1 MSNEMNQQP
10 RKRGPMGRMGRGMQP
25 GEKPKDLKKS
35 IKQLAQY
42 IGKYKIAIFI
52 VMICAACSTVFNVAG
67 PKILGKATTVLSE
80 GLMEKIRGTG
90 SIDFARIG
98 TILLFVL
105 GLYLMSALFSFIQ
118 GWIMTGVTQKVCYQ
132 LRKEISEKINRMPM
146 KYFESRTYG
155 EVLSRITN
163 DVDTLGQGLNQSI
176 TTIITSVATLIG
188 VLIMMLS
195 ISPLMTL
202 IALVILPISMG
213 LIGLVTKKS
222 QKFFRAQ
229 QEYLG
234 HINGQVEEV
243 YGGHLVIKAFNR
255 EKDTIE
261 EFEKT
266 NNILYDSAW
275 KSQFLSGM
283 MQPIMMFVGNLG
295 YACVALTGGLLA
307 IKNVITIGDIQAFI
321 QYVKNFTQPI
331 QQIAQ
336 VINMVQSM
344 SAASERVFE
353 FLNEEEEDQTTENPA
368 DIETVTGA
376 VTFDHVQFGYNPD
389 QIIIHDFCAKVKP
402 GQKIA
407 IVGPT
412 GAGKTTMVKLLM
424 RYYDVNSGAILLDDH
439 NIRDFNRREL
449 RDAFGMVLQDTWV
462 FRGTVREN
470 IAYSK
475 PGVTDKQIEDA
486 CKAVGLDHFIRSLPD
501 GYDTEISERGARL
514 SNGQRQLL
522 AFARTMVSD
531 PRILI
536 LDEATSSIDTQTEIQ
551 VQQGIESLLKGRT
564 SFIIA
569 HRLSTIKNAD
579 RIFVIDHGKIFE
591 QGTHDELMAKQGA
604 YYQLYQAQFRRVS

>member
-67 PKILGKATTVLSE
+67 PKILGKATTALSE

-176 TTIITSVATLIG
+176 TTIITSLATLIG

-234 HINGQVEEV
+234 HINGQVE
-243 YGGHLVIKAFNR
+243 
-255 EKDTIE
+255 
-261 EFEKT
+261 
-266 NNILYDSAW
+266 
-275 KSQFLSGM
+275 
-283 MQPIMMFVGNLG
+283 
-295 YACVALTGGLLA
+295 
-307 IKNVITIGDIQAFI
+307 
-321 QYVKNFTQPI
+321 
-331 QQIAQ
+331 
-336 VINMVQSM
+336 
-344 SAASERVFE
+344 
-353 FLNEEEEDQTTENPA
+353 
-368 DIETVTGA
+368 
-376 VTFDHVQFGYNPD
+376 
-389 QIIIHDFCAKVKP
+389 
-402 GQKIA
+402 
-407 IVGPT
+407 
-412 GAGKTTMVKLLM
+412 
-424 RYYDVNSGAILLDDH
+424 
-439 NIRDFNRREL
+439 
-449 RDAFGMVLQDTWV
+449 
-462 FRGTVREN
+462 
-470 IAYSK
+470 
-475 PGVTDKQIEDA
+475 
-486 CKAVGLDHFIRSLPD
+486 
-501 GYDTEISERGARL
+501 
-514 SNGQRQLL
+514 
-522 AFARTMVSD
+522 
-531 PRILI
+531 
-536 LDEATSSIDTQTEIQ
+536 
-551 VQQGIESLLKGRT
+551 
-564 SFIIA
+564 
-569 HRLSTIKNAD
+569 
-579 RIFVIDHGKIFE
+579 
-591 QGTHDELMAKQGA
+591 
-604 YYQLYQAQFRRVS
+604 